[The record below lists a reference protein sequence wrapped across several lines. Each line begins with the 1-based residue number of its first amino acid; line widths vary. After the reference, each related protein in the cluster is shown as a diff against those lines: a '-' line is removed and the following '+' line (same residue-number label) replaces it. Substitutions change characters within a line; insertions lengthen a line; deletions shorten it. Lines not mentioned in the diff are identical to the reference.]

1 MEDDLS
7 LVNKVKMTGDS
18 DAMSQIINSHT
29 GIFVQTLEK
38 SLPTDQFSTQRE
50 DFKNERAFHMY
61 DAVMKYKPDS
71 AMKFS
76 TFLGQTIKWKC
87 LTLKNRGPDKDTV
100 FIDSL
105 ESPIAEKEPDDCSG
119 KFKVEEIFQYA
130 EKYPNELA
138 RKIVNLRY
146 DSGSKVSWKQVAKTL
161 DISVSWATLI
171 HAQFIKDAK
180 LHFSSQAANAF

>member
-1 MEDDLS
+1 MMDDLS
-7 LVNKVKMTGDS
+7 LVNRVKATGDS
-18 DAMSQIINSHT
+18 EAMSQLINSHT
-29 GIFVQTLEK
+29 GIFVQTLER
-38 SLPTDQFSTQRE
+38 SLPTDQFATQKE

-105 ESPIAEKEPDDCSG
+105 DTPPAEKEPENHEN
-119 KFKVEEIFQYA
+119 KFKIEEIFQYA
-130 EKYPNELA
+130 ETYPNDLA
-138 RKIVNLRY
+138 RKIVKLRY
-146 DSGSKVSWKQVAKTL
+146 DSANKIGWKQVAKQL

-171 HAQFIKDAK
+171 HSQFIKDAK
-180 LHFSSQAANAF
+180 THFSQAANAS